1 MYDELI
7 ASCGGKRRGCC
18 IIELPHDSKPADI
31 DSDCSDQCSFFLVLG
46 LFAGG
51 SSSWAVVSVPNSE
64 VADFVGQA
72 TW

>member
-18 IIELPHDSKPADI
+18 IIELPHDSQPTDI
-31 DSDCSDQCSFFLVLG
+31 DSDCSDQCSFFLVFG
-46 LFAGG
+46 LPTGR
-51 SSSWAVVSVPNSE
+51 SSDWAVVSVPNSE